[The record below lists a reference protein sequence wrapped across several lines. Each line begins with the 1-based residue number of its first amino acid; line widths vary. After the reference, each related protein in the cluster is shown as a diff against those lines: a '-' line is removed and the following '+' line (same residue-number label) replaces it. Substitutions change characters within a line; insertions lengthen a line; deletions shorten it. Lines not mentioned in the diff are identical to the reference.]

1 MQQNLTGYHDDALC
15 DMNWLTNLQPTNL
28 NRSRSNPYCFGQSSQ
43 SDHVNR
49 NQYYCSQRQSQS
61 SSRGGIS
68 EPPPEEVIIMNRKYV
83 KPPYSYAKL
92 ITMAIDSTTDK
103 KMLLKDIY
111 DWVETKYPFYKYTS
125 NKGWKVSTASCIL
138 LINIGCLNNST
149 IIPIAS
155 GNSRLSYRK
164 FLKPFLII

>member
-1 MQQNLTGYHDDALC
+1 MQQNLTGYHDHDDALC
-15 DMNWLTNLQPTNL
+15 DMNWLTNLQPAHF
-28 NRSRSNPYCFGQSSQ
+28 NRSRHNPCGFGQNSQ
-43 SDHVNR
+43 YDNVTSR
-49 NQYYCSQRQSQS
+49 NQYYCNQRQSHS

-68 EPPPEEVIIMNRKYV
+68 EPPPEEVVVMNRKYV

-125 NKGWKVSTASCIL
+125 NKGWKVSAV
-138 LINIGCLNNST
+138 G
-149 IIPIAS
+149 IA
-155 GNSRLSYRK
+155 
-164 FLKPFLII
+164 